1 MSWLTSVLTD
11 FTSAIVTPNM
21 FENVAY
27 AAIYG
32 LPLAT
37 QLSLL
42 HHFVKVTMFT
52 ANQTMSLVQKLRSK
66 PREVELIILEVPQHV
81 CKLSVIP
88 EEEDENEDTCELHE
102 EDYCIITTMLT
113 CNK

>member
-1 MSWLTSVLTD
+1 MSWLTSVITD
-11 FTSAIVTPNM
+11 FASAVVTPNM
-21 FENVAY
+21 FENIAY

-52 ANQTMSLVQKLRSK
+52 ANQTMSLVQKLRNK
-66 PREVELIILEVPQHV
+66 PREVELIILEVPQQV
-81 CKLSVIP
+81 CKLSVI
-88 EEEDENEDTCELHE
+88 EEKDENEATCELRE